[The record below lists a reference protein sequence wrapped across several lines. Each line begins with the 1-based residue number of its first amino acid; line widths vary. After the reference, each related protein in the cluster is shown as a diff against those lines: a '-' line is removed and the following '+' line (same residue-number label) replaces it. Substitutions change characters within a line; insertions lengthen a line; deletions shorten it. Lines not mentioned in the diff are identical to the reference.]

1 MDPVKIL
8 RELEAIHPGTKRAVV
23 DKLMRRDGGISRVH
37 VERYVLRSCEYV
49 KLDLEF
55 ENDVVVR
62 ASKPYLESPFM
73 D

>member
-1 MDPVKIL
+1 MDPAKLL
-8 RELEAIHPGTKRAVV
+8 RELAAIKPGATRAIV
-23 DKLMRRDGGISRVH
+23 DKLMTRDGGISQVH
-37 VERYVLRSCEYV
+37 IERYILRSCNYV

-62 ASKPYLESPFM
+62 ASKPYLEHPFM